1 MNTNL
6 ARHWD
11 EYSLA
16 TLQAQDNKVGY
27 GGWEFRYKNLS
38 QGCATHV
45 VAAFDPTISG
55 KSLYIDRYERP
66 LL

>member
-1 MNTNL
+1 MDTNL
-6 ARHWD
+6 GRHWD
-11 EYSLA
+11 EDSLA

-27 GGWEFRYKNLS
+27 SGWEFRYKTLS
-38 QGCATHV
+38 QGCATHI

-55 KSLYIDRYERP
+55 MSLYINCYERP